1 MLECKYSREIAKG
14 ITLDVNDELATKA
27 LTEANEFHLV
37 KNYLE
42 EMLHQATKEV
52 KSVKGFMKEFKP
64 NTFQVKTNG
73 TDWSFGPELSVSPN
87 HTKLRA
93 LQTLELTH
101 AAIENPRT
109 LFYYD

>member
-73 TDWSFGPELSVSPN
+73 TGTIRDIVNMQELKESLLMKLTCSFQKKS
-87 HTKLRA
+87 
-93 LQTLELTH
+93 
-101 AAIENPRT
+101 
-109 LFYYD
+109 